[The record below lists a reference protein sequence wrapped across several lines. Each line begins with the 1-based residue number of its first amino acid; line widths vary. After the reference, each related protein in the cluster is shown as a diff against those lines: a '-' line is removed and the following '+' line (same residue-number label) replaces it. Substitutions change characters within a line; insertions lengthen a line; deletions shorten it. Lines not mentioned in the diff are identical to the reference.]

1 MNTYLIIVL
10 VLLVGST
17 GIDVLLDCLSLSRLS
32 SKSQL
37 ILPTEFENVY
47 DTEKYK
53 NALLYQAT
61 NYRFSLV
68 AAAIET
74 PVVIAFIVLGGF
86 NTVDVFARNFGLGS
100 ILSGLI
106 FVGTLS
112 VLRMVLTLPFSIYKT
127 FVIEEKF
134 GFNKTTAKTFIVDL
148 IKGLGIGAILG
159 GLIFAGVI
167 WFFQATGPMAWLY
180 AWAAFTAVQ
189 LVLVYLAPV
198 IFLPLFN
205 SFKPLSTGPLKEAI
219 DQYNER
225 NRFQMSGIFTMDSSK
240 RSTKSNAFFTGFGK
254 FKRLVLF
261 DTLLE
266 KQTTEELMA
275 IFAHEVG
282 HFKLGHIIRFTI
294 LSIASS
300 LVLFFVLS
308 LFIANEGLFQAFK
321 MENISIYA
329 SLVFVGF
336 LYSPISR
343 MLSLLAHS
351 ISRKAEFEADRY
363 SVETYGKPESLITA
377 LKKLSIDNLSDLKPH
392 PLKVFFDYTH
402 PPVLERI
409 KILQGFADS
418 PTSVRRIR

>member
-17 GIDVLLDCLSLSRLS
+17 GIDVLLDCLSLGKLN

-37 ILPTEFENVY
+37 ELPTEFQGVY
-47 DTEKYK
+47 EADKYK
-53 NALLYQAT
+53 NALLYQGT
-61 NYRFSLV
+61 NCRFSLV

-74 PVVIAFIVLGGF
+74 PIVIAFILLGAFNIIDVWARSFGF
-86 NTVDVFARNFGLGS
+86 GS
-100 ILSGLI
+100 IITGLI
-106 FVGTLS
+106 FVGVLAI
-112 VLRMVLTLPFSIYKT
+112 LRMLLSLPFSIYKT

-134 GFNKTTAKTFIVDL
+134 GFNKTTAKTFVVDM
-148 IKGLGIGAILG
+148 IKGLAIGAVLG
-159 GLIFAGVI
+159 GLIFAGVV
-167 WFFQATGPMAWLY
+167 WFFQATGPMGWLY
-180 AWAAFTAVQ
+180 AWAAFTVVQ

-198 IFLPLFN
+198 VFLPLFN
-205 SFKPLSTGPLKEAI
+205 SFKPLSTGPLKDAI
-219 DQYNER
+219 DQYNEI
-225 NRFQMSGIFTMDSSK
+225 NRFQMSGIFMMDSSK

-282 HFKLGHIIRFTI
+282 HFKLGHIIRFTL
-294 LSIASS
+294 LSIVSS
-300 LVLFFVLS
+300 LILFFVLS

-321 MENISIYA
+321 MENVSIYA

-343 MLSLLAHS
+343 LLSLLAHA

-409 KILQGFADS
+409 RVLQGFADS
-418 PTSVRRIR
+418 ATSVRRIR